1 MSDMVEEP
9 LTPEDLALLADLG
22 RVVAAVDPVPTGLA
36 ERALFALSLERL
48 EAEVLELQLFADA
61 GIRSEASEAS
71 ETVEA
76 RTVTFAS
83 ARITVMITVTPD
95 APGWVRVDGWVAPAG
110 RYLVSVR
117 RAEGGSALETDDE
130 GGFVLER
137 VGTGPASLVLR
148 RADGTGPT
156 VSTPVTEW

>member
-1 MSDMVEEP
+1 MNDMVEEP

-22 RVVAAVDPVPTGLA
+22 RVVAAVDPVPAGLA
-36 ERALFALSLERL
+36 ERTLFALSLVRL

-61 GIRSEASEAS
+61 GIRSEASEA
-71 ETVEA
+71 VEA

-83 ARITVMITVTPD
+83 AQITVMITVTPD

-110 RYLVSVR
+110 RYLVSVGR
-117 RAEGGSALETDDE
+117 PEGGSALETDDD